1 MLYGFLLFI
10 VIALGIVG
18 FFSVALTENTTPEPR
33 TISLEYEI
41 IEDNE

>member
-18 FFSVALTENTTPEPR
+18 FFSVALTENTTSEPR
-33 TISLEYEI
+33 TVLVEYEI
-41 IEDNE
+41 IEDND